1 MQTHQTRAVAILNDS
16 AGWRDKEEAAG
27 RLTEILARSGVEC
40 RIVRVSA
47 GSDVRELAAEA
58 VRGGANLVLAG
69 GGDGTLRAVA
79 GALAGTGAAM
89 AVLPAGTLNH
99 FARDMD
105 IPLDFEEAAEAVAGG
120 VTVEADVGEVNGFTF
135 INNSV
140 IGLYPAYFFER
151 HKRED
156 RGWKAVPAIAAA
168 CLAMLRRYPLLDLRL
183 SAGGLDLRRRS
194 AYVLI
199 ANNEHAMEGSRP
211 WERESMME
219 GSLWVYVLRDRSRL
233 AMPRLI
239 FRVLTGTFHGS
250 REFERIRATRVVIET
265 RRRHIGVSVDGE
277 VIRMQSPLEYRT
289 LPKALKVVVPRGSR
303 RAEREP
309 VGTGDRE

>member
-1 MQTHQTRAVAILNDS
+1 MQTHQTKAVAILNDA
-16 AGWRDKEEAAG
+16 AGWKDKDGAA
-27 RLTEILARSGVEC
+27 RWLTEILARSGVEC
-40 RIVRVSA
+40 RVVRVSA

-58 VRGGANLVLAG
+58 VRGGADLVLAA

-79 GALAGTGAAM
+79 AALSGSGAAM
-89 AVLPAGTLNH
+89 GVLPVGTLNH

-105 IPLDFEEAAEAVAGG
+105 IPLDFEEAAQAAAGG
-120 VTVEADVGEVNGFTF
+120 VAVEADAAEVNGFTF

-156 RGWKAVPAIAAA
+156 RGWKAVPAILAA
-168 CLAMLRRYPLLDLRL
+168 CLAMLRRYPLLTLRL
-183 SAGGLDLRRRS
+183 SSGGLDLQRRS
-194 AYVLI
+194 AWVLI

-211 WERESMME
+211 WERASMTE
-219 GSLWVYVLRDRSRL
+219 GSLWVYVLKDQSRL

-239 FRVLTGTFHGS
+239 LRVLTGSFDGS
-250 REFERIRATRVVIET
+250 REFERIRATRVAIET
-265 RRRHIGVSVDGE
+265 RRRQIGVSLDGE
-277 VIRMQSPLEYRT
+277 VVRLQSPLEYRT

-303 RAEREP
+303 RAPREP
-309 VGTGDRE
+309 ARVGDGE